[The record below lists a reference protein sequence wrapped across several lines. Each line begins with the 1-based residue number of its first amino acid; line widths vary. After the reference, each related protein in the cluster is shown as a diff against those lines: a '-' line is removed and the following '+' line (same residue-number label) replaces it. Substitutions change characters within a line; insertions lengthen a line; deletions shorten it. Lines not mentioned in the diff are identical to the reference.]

1 MSKLHF
7 CQPGDMCKGCG
18 RRLSQPA
25 IPVRTKRMSNL
36 VRLTTQEPE
45 PRRSQMVHWTFGDI
59 TMWVCSV
66 TALGLVIMFTFVFLK
81 WHQDAMS
88 RIAVAETRVEELKK
102 EIEVTQKLMVIHN
115 PFGCSM
121 NMEP

>member
-1 MSKLHF
+1 
-7 CQPGDMCKGCG
+7 
-18 RRLSQPA
+18 
-25 IPVRTKRMSNL
+25 MSNL
-36 VRLTTQEPE
+36 VRLPAQEPE
-45 PRRSQMVHWTFGDI
+45 PKPRRSQMVHWTFGDI

-102 EIEVTQKLMVIHN
+102 EIEVTQKLLVIHN